1 VPTVLLVRHGRTT
14 ANASGVLAGWTPGV
28 GLDDTGRAQAQAL
41 AARMAV
47 LPVASVVTSPL
58 QRCVETS
65 AALVAVAGPDAAARP
80 EPVVDERL
88 GECRYGDWTGKELK
102 VLAKEPL
109 WAVVQAHP
117 SAVTFPGPEGES
129 MLTMQHRAVEAIRAH
144 DARVAAEHGPDA
156 VWVAV
161 SHGDVIKSIV
171 ADALGMHL
179 DAFQRI
185 QVDPCSVSAVRYT
198 PLRPFSLRVNDTGGD
213 LSGLRPPP
221 AKKRRAARK
230 GSRTTA
236 ADLAAASDAAV
247 GGGDS
252 NDNGNG

>member
-1 VPTVLLVRHGRTT
+1 MPTVLLVRHGRTT
-14 ANASGVLAGWTPGV
+14 ANAGGVLAGWTPGV
-28 GLDDTGRAQAQAL
+28 GLDDTGRTQAQAL
-41 AARMAV
+41 ATRLAV
-47 LPVASVVTSPL
+47 LPVVVFVTSPL
-58 QRCVETS
+58 QRCVETTS
-65 AALVAVAGPDAAARP
+65 ALVAVAGPDGAARP

-102 VLAKEPL
+102 VLAKDPL

-117 SAVTFPGPEGES
+117 SAVTFPGPDGES
-129 MLTMQHRAVEAIRAH
+129 MLAMQNRAIEAVRAH

-161 SHGDVIKSIV
+161 SHGDVIKAVV

-185 QVDPCSVSAVRYT
+185 AVDPCSVSAVRYT
-198 PLRPFSLRVNDTGGD
+198 PLRPFALRVNDSGGD
-213 LSGLRPPP
+213 LSPLRPAP
-221 AKKRRAARK
+221 AKKRR
-230 GSRTTA
+230 RTTKRTA

-247 GGGDS
+247 GGGA
-252 NDNGNG
+252 GRAHG

>member
-1 VPTVLLVRHGRTT
+1 MPTVLLVRHGRTT
-14 ANASGVLAGWTPGV
+14 ANAGGVLAGWTPGV
-28 GLDDTGRAQAQAL
+28 GLDDTGRGQAAAL
-41 AARMAV
+41 AARLAA
-47 LPVASVVTSPL
+47 LPVVAFVTSPL
-58 QRCVETS
+58 QRCVETAS
-65 AALVAVAGPDAAARP
+65 ALVAVPGPDGAARP

-102 VLAKEPL
+102 VLAKDPL

-117 SAVTFPGPEGES
+117 SAVTFPGPGGES
-129 MLTMQHRAVEAIRAH
+129 MLAMQNRAIEAVRAH

-161 SHGDVIKSIV
+161 SHGDVIKAVV

-185 QVDPCSVSAVRYT
+185 AVDPCSVSAVRYT
-198 PLRPFSLRVNDTGGD
+198 PLRPFALRVNDSGGD
-213 LSGLRPPP
+213 LSPLRPPA
-221 AKKRRAARK
+221 AKKRR
-230 GSRTTA
+230 RTTKRTA

-247 GGGDS
+247 GGGA
-252 NDNGNG
+252 GRAHG

>member
-1 VPTVLLVRHGRTT
+1 MPTVLLVRHGRTT
-14 ANASGVLAGWTPGV
+14 ANAGGVLAGWTPGV
-28 GLDDTGRAQAQAL
+28 GLDDTGRTQAQAL
-41 AARMAV
+41 ATRLAV
-47 LPVASVVTSPL
+47 LPVVAFVTSPL
-58 QRCVETS
+58 QRCVETTS
-65 AALVAVAGPDAAARP
+65 ALVAVAGPDGAARP

-102 VLAKEPL
+102 VLAKDPL

-117 SAVTFPGPEGES
+117 SAVTFPGPDGES
-129 MLTMQHRAVEAIRAH
+129 MLAMQNRAIEAVRAH

-161 SHGDVIKSIV
+161 SHGDVIKAVV

-185 QVDPCSVSAVRYT
+185 AVDPCSVSAVRYT
-198 PLRPFSLRVNDTGGD
+198 PLRPFALRVNDSGGD
-213 LSGLRPPP
+213 LSPLRPAP
-221 AKKRRAARK
+221 AKKRR
-230 GSRTTA
+230 RTTKRTA

-247 GGGDS
+247 GGGA
-252 NDNGNG
+252 GRAHG